1 MSAEA
6 AIVPLLTGFVSD
18 RIYPDVAPAGAGLP
32 RIVYQQVGG
41 SAFAFTEGALPDREN
56 ARMQISCWAAT
67 RAAAI
72 ALAKQVEASLVAAP
86 VIQVDPLGARIS
98 IIETDTTPF
107 LYGSRQDFSVWT
119 AR

>member
-6 AIVPLLTGFVSD
+6 AIVPLLTALVAG
-18 RIYPDVAPAGAGLP
+18 RIHPDVAPSGAGLP

-41 SAFAFTEGALPDREN
+41 SAMTYLEGSLPDKEN
-56 ARMQISCWAAT
+56 ARMQIVCWAST

-72 ALAKQVEASLVAAP
+72 ALAKQVEAAIVAAP
-86 VIQVDPLGARIS
+86 NIQATPIGARIS
-98 IIETDTTPF
+98 GYEQDTN
-107 LYGSRQDFSVWT
+107 LYSSMQDFSIWS